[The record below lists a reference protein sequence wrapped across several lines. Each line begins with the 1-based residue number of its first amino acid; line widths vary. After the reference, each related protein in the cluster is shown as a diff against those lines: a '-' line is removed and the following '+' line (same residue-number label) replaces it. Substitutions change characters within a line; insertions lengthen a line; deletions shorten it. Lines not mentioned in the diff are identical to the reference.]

1 MMVSAI
7 RVGILGDFNEEYKS
21 HWATMAAIQH
31 SAEALGI
38 AAERVWIPT
47 PDLLTREGE
56 AEMER
61 CDGLWASPGSP
72 YASFAGMLRGIEFAR
87 TRNWPFVGT

>member
-1 MMVSAI
+1 MAREI
-7 RVGILGDFNEEYKS
+7 RVGILGDFNEAFKS
-21 HWATMAAIQH
+21 HWATTAAIQH
-31 SAEALGI
+31 AAEALGM

-47 PDLLTREGE
+47 PDLLMPEGI
-56 AEMER
+56 AEMEK

-72 YASFAGMLRGIEFAR
+72 YASFEGMLRGIEFAR

>member
-1 MMVSAI
+1 VTREI
-7 RVGILGDFNEEYKS
+7 RVGILGDFNEAFKS
-21 HWATMAAIQH
+21 HWATTAAIKH
-31 SAEALGI
+31 AAEALGM

-47 PDLLTREGE
+47 PDLLTPEGL
-56 AEMER
+56 AAMEK

-72 YASFAGMLRGIEFAR
+72 YASFKGMLRGIEFAR